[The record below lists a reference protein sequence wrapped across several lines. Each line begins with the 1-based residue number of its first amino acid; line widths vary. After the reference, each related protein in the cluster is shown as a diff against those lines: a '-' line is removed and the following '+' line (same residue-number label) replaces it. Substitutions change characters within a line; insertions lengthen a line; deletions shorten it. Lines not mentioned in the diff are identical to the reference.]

1 MARHIKDKAQDVKCE
16 CASIPSQTIREF
28 WKALASVIDGS
39 LEKAASALSL
49 VRNQEDPQAKMNST
63 TSPPETFDIS
73 DTNLIIRS
81 SDLVDFRVH
90 KSVLAMASAFFK
102 DLLSLPQPSDSEVF
116 DGLHVIQVS
125 ESSELLNSLISILYP
140 IDIAMPNSYEKVLY
154 LLAACQKYEM
164 VSVQSFIRTEVS
176 RGTSPVP
183 RGVEA
188 FRAYA
193 IASAKGLI
201 PEMENAARQTL
212 EHPMTFE
219 ILGEG
224 LQLFEG
230 WALCDL
236 VRFRRRCGDNL
247 VTCLDSFL
255 KVQPPGPSSFWVGC
269 PKMPLWPFTGQHQQ
283 VKSSQWL
290 LNSSH

>member
-1 MARHIKDKAQDVKCE
+1 
-16 CASIPSQTIREF
+16 
-28 WKALASVIDGS
+28 
-39 LEKAASALSL
+39 
-49 VRNQEDPQAKMNST
+49 
-63 TSPPETFDIS
+63 
-73 DTNLIIRS
+73 
-81 SDLVDFRVH
+81 
-90 KSVLAMASAFFK
+90 
-102 DLLSLPQPSDSEVF
+102 
-116 DGLHVIQVS
+116 
-125 ESSELLNSLISILYP
+125 
-140 IDIAMPNSYEKVLY
+140 
-154 LLAACQKYEM
+154 M

-236 VRFRRRCGDNL
+236 VQFRRRCGDNL

-269 PKMPLWPFTGQHQQ
+269 PEHVHYDPYTGQHQQ
-283 VKSSQWL
+283 GQILPKWLSELLSLSQNNLNLQKFTEPLDVHSTIREKYLKAFHTHLHCNFCLKVHAEKGMAFCAELENKLARACDKVTHSIYLSSPTRFTSRRYAEIAGL
-290 LNSSH
+290 LCLTNPNPRNRVGLLTRLESRGPNRR